1 MNNPAHKLREP
12 VSLLMLTGLSLV
24 LGCSS
29 SSGKTGNTLPVPAV
43 GGSPAAGGGQ
53 STPSSPSGGG
63 GVGGSVTMGGG
74 PAGGGVSGG
83 DSAGG
88 RAFGGTT
95 VATAGNGG
103 GDRAMGGMATVV
115 GGSSRGGETGV
126 GDSGAGGV
134 STGGISTGG
143 LSTAMGGSNASGGTA
158 SGGSTGSAGGQTAT
172 GGKGGGGGGGAGGEM
187 ATGGKGG
194 SAGSA
199 GGEMAT
205 GGKGGSAGSAGG
217 EMATGGKGGSGG
229 TAGGGTV
236 AGGQASGGSA
246 PGGSPAAITKDS
258 EGLLTSA
265 GLTIVSYGG
274 YLNGESFQQDGIV
287 SFKGYQY
294 AAFWNSSRH
303 VVIAR
308 RALPN
313 GSWSSV
319 EFTDYSLAADDAHNT
334 ISLGICPGDGT
345 LHLSFDHHSNDLH
358 YRKSMAG
365 LVANPGTAV
374 WTAASFSAVTSSL
387 VGSTTVALVTY
398 PRFVT
403 EPDGT
408 KMLFEARIGTS
419 GSGDE
424 YLWEYDAATHS
435 WTALGMYIS
444 GTADSINAYP
454 HGLSYTPGGA
464 RLHLSW
470 CWRETPDASTNHDL
484 LYLYSDDHGRSWK
497 NNAGTTVGTTGTTFV
512 SKNSVGIK
520 VWTINQNRG
529 LINQEH
535 MAIDTSGR
543 VHVLLSHMPDA
554 QADDATFTSARS
566 KSQFFD
572 YWRNSSGTWT
582 RIAMGLPVVANFRG
596 KLAISAAGNVY
607 AVLPDLRI
615 AAASAASNFAAWA
628 VVNNADAGRF
638 FSDPLID
645 AARLALE
652 DKLTV
657 FYPQK
662 SSPNIYLLDYSV
674 F

>member
-1 MNNPAHKLREP
+1 
-12 VSLLMLTGLSLV
+12 
-24 LGCSS
+24 
-29 SSGKTGNTLPVPAV
+29 
-43 GGSPAAGGGQ
+43 
-53 STPSSPSGGG
+53 
-63 GVGGSVTMGGG
+63 
-74 PAGGGVSGG
+74 
-83 DSAGG
+83 
-88 RAFGGTT
+88 
-95 VATAGNGG
+95 
-103 GDRAMGGMATVV
+103 
-115 GGSSRGGETGV
+115 
-126 GDSGAGGV
+126 
-134 STGGISTGG
+134 
-143 LSTAMGGSNASGGTA
+143 
-158 SGGSTGSAGGQTAT
+158 
-172 GGKGGGGGGGAGGEM
+172 
-187 ATGGKGG
+187 
-194 SAGSA
+194 
-199 GGEMAT
+199 
-205 GGKGGSAGSAGG
+205 
-217 EMATGGKGGSGG
+217 
-229 TAGGGTV
+229 
-236 AGGQASGGSA
+236 
-246 PGGSPAAITKDS
+246 
-258 EGLLTSA
+258 
-265 GLTIVSYGG
+265 LTIVSYGG

-365 LVANPGTAV
+365 LVTNPGTAV

-497 NNAGTTVGTTGTTFV
+497 NNAGATVGTTGTTFV

-615 AAASAASNFAAWA
+615 AAASAASEFATWA

-645 AARLALE
+645 TARLALE

-662 SSPNIYLLDYSV
+662 SSANIYLLDYSV